1 MRKTLIIFAAVIALA
16 SCKKEVTNV
25 VDQDKI
31 FTHYVLAYNENTN
44 TTTATATFRF
54 ASLLGTRLMLSEPSV
69 ILVNGTEMDWS
80 DEDGFY
86 TKEFSGLTASAEFKW
101 TDLDGNVF
109 TNTAEIRDV
118 DYPATLPTLSHD
130 DSVNYFMWAGT
141 ALDSSESVRLT
152 IDGVGASDTR
162 VFLIDTVGATTITI
176 DSVRLSQID
185 SGMVSI
191 ILEKQYSPELMEATS
206 KGGLLIG
213 SYRPT
218 DRSALLD

>member
-86 TKEFSGLTASAEFKW
+86 TKEFSGLYCFSNMMLTMPESICDNRTESMVIVVA
-101 TDLDGNVF
+101 
-109 TNTAEIRDV
+109 
-118 DYPATLPTLSHD
+118 PTVSIK
-130 DSVNYFMWAGT
+130 N
-141 ALDSSESVRLT
+141 
-152 IDGVGASDTR
+152 TR
-162 VFLIDTVGATTITI
+162 VSEAPTPSIVSRT
-176 DSVRLSQID
+176 DS
-185 SGMVSI
+185 
-191 ILEKQYSPELMEATS
+191 EES
-206 KGGLLIG
+206 KAV
-213 SYRPT
+213 P
-218 DRSALLD
+218 AHMK